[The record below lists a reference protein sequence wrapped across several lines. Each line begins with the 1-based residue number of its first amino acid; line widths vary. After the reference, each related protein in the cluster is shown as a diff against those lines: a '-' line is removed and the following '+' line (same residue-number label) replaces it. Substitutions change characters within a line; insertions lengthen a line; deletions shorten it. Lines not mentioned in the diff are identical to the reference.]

1 MAIKKKISSFGLVL
15 VLAMLFSTVSPVRAF
30 AATALVPVGQTVG
43 IEMSTDGLLVA
54 GLSQISTEAGECCPA
69 SDCGIQPGDI
79 VVRLGA
85 TEITTAEDFTRA
97 AAELDGSD
105 VALTLKRGDKLIQ
118 YTIKPAQNT
127 DGSWRLGLW
136 LRDGI
141 SGIGTVTF
149 YDPETG
155 LFGALGHSISDVD
168 TGVLLPIG
176 DGHITGASI
185 TGVRKGE
192 SGAAGELQGAF
203 DLEDKLGVIELNTIY
218 GIFGV
223 MDSAPEGEALPVAE
237 SNEIAN
243 GAATILAN
251 VSGDETREYSVEIAT
266 SGKPSEGRLTVR
278 ITDPALLATTGGIV
292 QGMSGCPIIQNGKLV
307 GAVTHV
313 LLSDSTR
320 GYGITINAMLD
331 AVSRESAKADAA

>member
-1 MAIKKKISSFGLVL
+1 MANKKKISNLGLVL
-15 VLAMLFSTVSPVRAF
+15 AFMMLFATVSPVSAF
-30 AATALVPVGQTVG
+30 ADTSLVPIGQTVG

-54 GLSQISTEAGECCPA
+54 GLSQIESENGECCPA
-69 SDCGIQPGDI
+69 SECGIQPGDI
-79 VVRLGA
+79 IIRLGA
-85 TEITTAEDFTRA
+85 AEITTAEDFTQA
-97 AAELDGSD
+97 AAELDGSP
-105 VALTLKRGDKLIQ
+105 VALTLKRGEKLIQ
-118 YTIKPAQNT
+118 YTIEPAMT
-127 DGSWRLGLW
+127 SDGVWRLGLW

-149 YDPETG
+149 YDPATG
-155 LFGALGHSISDVD
+155 LFGALGHSISDTD
-168 TGVLLPIG
+168 TGVLLPISS
-176 DGHITGASI
+176 GHITGASV

-203 DLEDKLGVIELNTIY
+203 DLEDKLGVIEQNTVY

-223 MDSAPEGEALPVAE
+223 MDAAPEGEALPVAE
-237 SNEIAN
+237 CDEIKQ

-251 VSGDETREYSVEIAT
+251 VSGNETREYAVEIAI
-266 SGKPSEGRLTVR
+266 SGKPSDGRLTVHV
-278 ITDPALLATTGGIV
+278 TDPALLDTTGGIV

-331 AVSRESAKADAA
+331 AACRGDSNSDAA

>member
-1 MAIKKKISSFGLVL
+1 
-15 VLAMLFSTVSPVRAF
+15 MLFATLSPVSAYA
-30 AATALVPVGQTVG
+30 AATLVPVGQTVG

-54 GLSQISTEAGECCPA
+54 GLSQVSTENGDCCPA

-85 TEITTAEDFTRA
+85 AEITTAEDFTQA

-105 VALTLKRGDKLIQ
+105 VALTLKRGEKLIQ
-118 YTIKPAQNT
+118 YTIKPAQNKE
-127 DGSWRLGLW
+127 GVWRLGLW

-168 TGVLLPIG
+168 TGVLLPISS
-176 DGHITGASI
+176 GHITGASV

-192 SGAAGELQGAF
+192 SGTAGELQGAF
-203 DLEDKLGVIELNTIY
+203 DLEDKLGAIELNTVY

-223 MDSAPEGEALPVAE
+223 MDSAPEGKALPVADCD
-237 SNEIAN
+237 EITQ
-243 GAATILAN
+243 GPATILAN
-251 VSGDETREYSVEIAT
+251 VSGDETREYNVEIAT
-266 SGKPSEGRLTVR
+266 SGKPSDGRLTVH
-278 ITDPALLATTGGIV
+278 ITDSALLDKTGGIV

-331 AVSRESAKADAA
+331 AACREGSNADAA